1 MAFNFLFTM
10 MAWLSHLVLLLPTA
24 LLARSLPGS
33 SSPAPLIVQNDVAEL
48 YHDVKVPVTLAVMS
62 QCPDAILVE
71 RVFDHVLDSVM
82 NRVELQL
89 IYVAQI
95 NSSEREFGV
104 TCKHGPV
111 ECAGNVQQLCAAK
124 YEELNRW
131 WSFVHC
137 QNYYARDEIG
147 TPAVALKCAKIAN
160 IDWEN
165 GETGQCAGKDGSGK
179 GAEGI
184 LLLQKSVRTTKVL
197 GITRSCTILINGR
210 RVCVHDEIWKEC
222 EAGHT
227 PSDFIRQINTE
238 YERINGYDDFNE

>member
-1 MAFNFLFTM
+1 M
-10 MAWLSHLVLLLPTA
+10 MTWLSHLVLLLLPTT
-24 LLARSLPGS
+24 LLARSLS
-33 SSPAPLIVQNDVAEL
+33 ASAPLILQNDVAEL
-48 YHDVKVPVTLAVMS
+48 YDGVKVPVILAVMS
-62 QCPDAILVE
+62 QCSDAVLVE
-71 RVFDHVLDSVM
+71 SVFDHVLDSVM

-89 IYVAQI
+89 TYVAQM
-95 NSSEREFGV
+95 NSSEHDFGV
-104 TCKHGPV
+104 TCMHGPV

-124 YEELNRW
+124 YEQLSRW

-137 QNYYARDEIG
+137 QNYYARNEIG
-147 TPAVALKCAKIAN
+147 TPEVALKCAKIAK

-165 GETGQCAGKDGSGK
+165 GGTGQCAGIDGSGK

-184 LLLQKSVRTTKVL
+184 LLLQQSARTTKAL

-210 RVCVHDEIWKEC
+210 QVCVHDGIWKEC

-238 YERINGYDDFNE
+238 YERINSFDDE